1 MAHSSSAARSSSSHG
16 VRAAIRYVAAL
27 AIVSGL
33 AGCVS
38 SSASEGAGGTDSN
51 THWLDRCDADAEC
64 GSELECLCGV
74 CSRPCASDSGCSE
87 LAVNAV
93 CVTAACE
100 GQPAHGDG
108 ICSRACDEDEACGAG
123 AKCESGECRPRIEQE
138 VPEAGVSSVEPTQSS
153 NDETTAPLESEPTT
167 SASEAPDASPSGSGG
182 DCESSA
188 AGCPEP
194 FVGADRLPAGCELL
208 LARAMDSTCVGNT
221 AQCEQLLVD
230 DRPREFRF
238 EAADPSALTCAHGFL
253 IASGFDATLGDTTVT
268 VFGLAEDFTALL
280 EASAL
285 TYDVACGGGACDY
298 CFAAAQAECESDA
311 FCAARNGAPI
321 AAGATCRG
329 PARFVS
335 CLPFDHGCDDAVAAA
350 RDERGQCWN
359 LGALCYEPG
368 LTYLDGSNSAESCQY
383 YDQACDEGE
392 ALALTCRPLETTTT
406 NDGCSSPGLYSYDG
420 EECYPLSCG
429 CVGPDCDQI
438 WASDGEC
445 ETVHVACKD
454 DLVDCEDLGLPLQTT
469 PVASFG
475 YAPDTDISAFAEWT
489 AAEWLEPLALPIDPE
504 PCEPREL
511 NGEADWCGAAVGL
524 SLVDGAQVVVHLD
537 VKAKGL
543 DQIALESG
551 APIEFM
557 LNEREFFVRDP
568 VTQQPYLMIGNGANV
583 DNPAAQLWTA
593 GNVRIR
599 AAVPYCRTA
608 PSACGR
614 VAIAQSLEI
623 MTADTPLI
631 ERPFEEQWLQLA
643 PLTGQDVNIDFVT
656 PEEGLV
662 SLPFHVEHGQSQ
674 YVSAGDCESEPR
686 LDSFSLVRLA
696 TEP

>member
-1 MAHSSSAARSSSSHG
+1 MAHIDPTLSLIDGA
-16 VRAAIRYVAAL
+16 RAALRHVALL
-27 AIVSGL
+27 AITWGL
-33 AGCVS
+33 VGCVA

-51 THWLDRCDADAEC
+51 THWLDHCDADAEC
-64 GSELECLCGV
+64 GAGLDCLCGV
-74 CSRPCASDSGCSE
+74 CSRPCAADSACSE
-87 LAVNAV
+87 LDADAV
-93 CVTAACE
+93 CVTRACE
-100 GQPAHGDG
+100 GLSGRNDG
-108 ICSRACDEDEACGAG
+108 ICSRKCNADAECGEATA
-123 AKCESGECRPRIEQE
+123 CESGECRPRAEQ
-138 VPEAGVSSVEPTQSS
+138 PSAEAGQSS
-153 NDETTAPLESEPTT
+153 PTSSDETASEPASSEPTNT
-167 SASEAPDASPSGSGG
+167 NELPDGGPSSSGG
-182 DCESSA
+182 GCESSD

-208 LARAMDSTCVGNT
+208 LPRATNSTCVGD
-221 AQCEQLLVD
+221 AARCEQAQLD

-238 EAADPSALTCAHGFL
+238 QSDDPAALACAHGFL
-253 IASGFDATLGDTTVT
+253 VASGFDATLGDTTVT

-321 AAGATCRG
+321 AAGATCRE

-392 ALALTCRPLETTTT
+392 SLELTCRALETTTT

-475 YAPDTDISAFAEWT
+475 YASDTDISAFAEWT

-599 AAVPYCRTA
+599 AAAPYCRTA

-614 VAIAQSLEI
+614 VVIAQSLEI

-643 PLTGQDVNIDFVT
+643 PLTGQDVNIDFLT